1 MMKTF
6 SKDELQAL
14 AELDFETHGV
24 SELHATTDGQI
35 FIKKHFAEQH
45 AGDKGTVYTFQKAA
59 TQTDDA
65 PKPMSVKDLS
75 TLVATLEDK
84 AVLTEMLNA
93 ENAGAK
99 RATAI
104 KAIED
109 RISKLS
115 E

>member
-1 MMKTF
+1 MKKY
-6 SKDELQAL
+6 SKDELQAM
-14 AELDFETHGV
+14 AEPEFKKNKV

-35 FIKKHFAEQH
+35 FIKKHFATQH
-45 AGDKGTVYTFQKAA
+45 AGEKGTVYTFTKETAPV
-59 TQTDDA
+59 DEA
-65 PKPMSVKDLS
+65 PKPMPVKGLIE
-75 TLVATLEDK
+75 LVATLEDK

-99 RATAI
+99 RVTAV

-109 RISKLS
+109 RLAKLS